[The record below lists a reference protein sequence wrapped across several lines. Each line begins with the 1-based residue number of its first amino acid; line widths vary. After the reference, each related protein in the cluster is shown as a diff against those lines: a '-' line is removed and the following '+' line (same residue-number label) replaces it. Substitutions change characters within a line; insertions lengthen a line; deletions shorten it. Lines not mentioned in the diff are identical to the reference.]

1 MAVICIFKLK
11 NDKYFVLRMDGDNLK
26 NINNFVFENDSHE
39 LKDFLSTEILESE
52 WIKKNPISSLELI
65 EYSPNESDEEYFTR
79 KLMKKYGIDNVRSG
93 NYIDAKLSQEKLLE
107 LENGIKTF

>member
-26 NINNFVFENDSHE
+26 KINNFLFENDSHE
-39 LKDFLSTEILESE
+39 LNEFLTKDILECE
-52 WIKKNPISSLELI
+52 WIKKNPISSIESI
-65 EYSPNESDEEYFTR
+65 EYSPNESDEGYFTR

-107 LENGIKTF
+107 LENDIKTC